1 MEFRD
6 LRAIWDTQNERPV
19 FAINDSRLS
28 VALYQQREHRR
39 RRLFNLF
46 FIPFYGVTLAIV
58 VANALL
64 FLAFFAKTFSRMR
77 PSDPP
82 MTVWD
87 GAALLA
93 VISVAVAMAVR
104 LQAERGRHERTQK
117 AFAPSLREGLE
128 HGISQLNFELSL
140 LGTAPVRKMIS
151 LVSIGTMVFV
161 WEVGRL
167 NSLPTPWLELSFCL
181 FVFPAVWAN
190 AAAQKAASEEVLQR
204 KRALESMRATLVDR
218 SHR

>member
-1 MEFRD
+1 MEFKD
-6 LRAIWDTQNERPV
+6 LQAIWDTQNERPV

-64 FLAFFAKTFSRMR
+64 FLLFFAKTIYQLR

-93 VISVAVAMAVR
+93 VITAAVDIAVR
-104 LQAERGRHERTQK
+104 LQAQRGRHQRAQK
-117 AFAPSLREGLE
+117 AFAPSLREELE
-128 HGISQLNFELSL
+128 HGISQLDFELSL
-140 LGTAPVRKMIS
+140 LGTAPVRKMIG

-161 WEVGRL
+161 WEVARL
-167 NSLPTPWLELSFCL
+167 NGLPAPWLELSYCL
-181 FVFPAVWAN
+181 FVLPAVWAN

-204 KRALESMRATLVDR
+204 KRALESMRATLVD
-218 SHR
+218 